1 MGYICKRRENRR
13 LGEKY
18 IYYINPYF
26 STIEGY
32 TMIENSLVRLMLKE
46 LTDGESKLYIYLC
59 KMVGS
64 SKNECWSSQK
74 YIAKNIGKTQQG
86 VSLITDKLSEKRYIK
101 KTTLI
106 TDENMKVCTYNLNY

>member
-1 MGYICKRRENRR
+1 MYVKEKENRR

-32 TMIENSLVRLMLKE
+32 TMIENSLVKLMLQE

-59 KMVGS
+59 KMIGS

-86 VSLITDKLSEKRYIK
+86 ISLITDKLSEKRYIK

-106 TDENMKVCTYNLNY
+106 TDDNIKVCTYNLNY

>member
-1 MGYICKRRENRR
+1 
-13 LGEKY
+13 
-18 IYYINPYF
+18 
-26 STIEGY
+26 
-32 TMIENSLVRLMLKE
+32 MI
-46 LTDGESKLYIYLC
+46 
-59 KMVGS
+59 GS